1 MSHCELKPNRR
12 YMGNVFKNKEG
23 SVCTKGI
30 LIFESL
36 IMGGSD

>member
-1 MSHCELKPNRR
+1 MNPCELKPNS
-12 YMGNVFKNKEG
+12 YEKVFKNKEG

-36 IMGGSD
+36 IMGGSN

>member
-1 MSHCELKPNRR
+1 MYEKMLIN
-12 YMGNVFKNKEG
+12 NKEG

-36 IMGGSD
+36 IMGGSR